1 VLKTLA
7 IGILATLAVLV
18 VLMLG
23 YLALLGA
30 QSRGM
35 TVSLGVVD
43 GRLRECPPTPNC
55 VSSDADS
62 SDSHFVRPI
71 DDASGAKW
79 ARLQETVGALPG
91 ARLIATSD
99 GYMYFTFTS
108 RLFGF
113 VDDVEFHFRP
123 ASSEIAVRSASRVGR
138 GDLNANRKRV
148 EAIRVALG

>member
-1 VLKTLA
+1 M
-7 IGILATLAVLV
+7 TLAVLV

-23 YLALLGA
+23 YLVFLGV

-62 SDSHFVRPI
+62 LDSHFIAPL

-79 ARLQETVGALPG
+79 ARLRETVGALPG
-91 ARLIATSD
+91 AQLRAASD
-99 GYMYFTFTS
+99 HYAHFTFTS

-123 ASSEIAVRSASRVGR
+123 AVGEIAVRSASRVGR
-138 GDLNANRKRV
+138 GDLDANRKRV
-148 EAIRVALG
+148 EAIRAALE

>member
-1 VLKTLA
+1 MV
-7 IGILATLAVLV
+7 
-18 VLMLG
+18 G
-23 YLALLGA
+23 YLAYLGA

-62 SDSHFVRPI
+62 HDSHYIAPI

-79 ARLQETVGALPG
+79 AQLRQTVAALPG
-91 ARLIATSD
+91 AQLIAASD
-99 GYMYFTFTS
+99 GYAHFTFTS

-123 ASSEIAVRSASRVGR
+123 AAGEIAVRSGSRVGH
-138 GDLNANRKRV
+138 GDLDANRKRV
-148 EAIRVALG
+148 EAIRGLL